1 MSFWTDY
8 IYMKNT
14 EFDPVKEESEGRAQR
29 VVWTT
34 KALNKALADEKT
46 NAAVGSLIAY
56 NSSDGSQEI
65 GLESLDI
72 TYTSC
77 VLERLGFSWPETG
90 RDYIRRFLE
99 KLNEKGFF

>member
-1 MSFWTDY
+1 MLPAAKS
-8 IYMKNT
+8 
-14 EFDPVKEESEGRAQR
+14 
-29 VVWTT
+29 
-34 KALNKALADEKT
+34 ADEKT